1 MMVPGILQVYC
12 LRCAAFSRVV
22 LQRDDVDQTTQPVK
36 LNTIEL
42 TMEVGAEQF
51 MNPDLYIACG
61 GPAGLATAI
70 VAAHGGLS
78 IVVSEAAP
86 PPIDKACGVGLSPD
100 ALEALPYLGVDFS
113 FIGSC
118 PHHGIR
124 FLGTGANP
132 QTSFPHDVGL
142 GLLSTILHSLLLC
155 HAETAGG
162 RFLWNTTFRGIQ
174 ATSVAAV
181 KHD

>member
-1 MMVPGILQVYC
+1 MCGRAQIILKATYIAY
-12 LRCAAFSRVV
+12 AAQRFSRVV
-22 LQRDDVDQTTQPVK
+22 LQRDDIDQTTQPVK

-51 MNPDLYIACG
+51 MNPDLFIACG

-70 VAAHGGLS
+70 VTAHGGLS
-78 IVVSEAAP
+78 IVVSEAAS
-86 PPIDKACGVGLSPD
+86 PPIDKASGVGLSPD

-113 FIGSC
+113 FIGSF

-124 FLGTGANP
+124 FVGTGANP

-142 GLLSTILHSLLLC
+142 GLWRTILPSLLLC
-155 HAETAGG
+155 PKRPVEYD
-162 RFLWNTTFRGIQ
+162 LRGIQ
-174 ATSVAAV
+174 TTSVAAV